1 MKTLF
6 TRLPYI
12 HYMYMWQSCVEIK
25 DYSIPEYPI
34 PTHHPSSHLPYT
46 SPSPPHTPCSLPHD
60 SPAAAAGS
68 CHAHGL
74 GRGGVVDRYNGT
86 GMVLYIATKHVYTLS
101 EFTQALSTCAQ
112 KNLGLNS
119 NTIRLVLAIDRPL
132 HKTLQRRV

>member
-1 MKTLF
+1 M
-6 TRLPYI
+6 
-12 HYMYMWQSCVEIK
+12 
-25 DYSIPEYPI
+25 
-34 PTHHPSSHLPYT
+34 
-46 SPSPPHTPCSLPHD
+46 
-60 SPAAAAGS
+60 
-68 CHAHGL
+68 
-74 GRGGVVDRYNGT
+74 VDRYNGT